1 MREIAVRDSLAIFLK
16 EVENYPVL
24 SREEERALAVKYYE
38 EKDYDSARRLV
49 VSNLRFVVK
58 IASEYVSY
66 GFPLVDLIQEGA
78 VGLMQAVKKFN
89 PYKGYR
95 LISYAVW
102 WIRARIHNF
111 IMRSWSLVKIGTT
124 QAQRKLFQKL
134 GRGKKQLKI
143 DEGEE
148 LDDKNLS
155 RLAHLFGVKE
165 DDVIGMEMRMA
176 SRDFSLDQASSD
188 NQNITY
194 LDSIS
199 DYRPNHEEIIES
211 VQTKELVQKG
221 LQYGLDHLSPRER
234 YVIEKRYLTVPNIK
248 LKDLGEELDISKER
262 VRQIETQ
269 ALKKLRGVIENHLN
283 SDVQI

>member
-1 MREIAVRDSLAIFLK
+1 MHEIAVRDSLNIFLK

-38 EKDYDSARRLV
+38 EKDYVSARRLV

-58 IASEYVSY
+58 IALEYVSY

-134 GRGKKQLKI
+134 GRGKKQLNI
-143 DEGEE
+143 DEGEG
-148 LDDKNLS
+148 LDGKNLS
-155 RLAHLFGVKE
+155 RLADLFGVKE

-176 SRDFSLDQASSD
+176 SRDFSLDQASSED
-188 NQNITY
+188 QNITH

-221 LQYGLDHLSPRER
+221 LRDGLDHLSPRER
-234 YVIEKRYLTVPNIK
+234 YVIEKRYLTTPNIK